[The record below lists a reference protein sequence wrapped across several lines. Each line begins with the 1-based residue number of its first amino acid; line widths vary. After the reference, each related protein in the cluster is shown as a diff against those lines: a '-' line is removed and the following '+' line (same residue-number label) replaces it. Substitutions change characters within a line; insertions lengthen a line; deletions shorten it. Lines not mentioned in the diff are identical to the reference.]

1 MDNEHKKVGYFWR
14 CKECGTEMEKPDN
27 LHGMRSL
34 PTCIWCGGGILD
46 RYIREAR
53 QDGSLVVKLDRK
65 VDSKVEE
72 ALASEKAEQ
81 VAPEGILVDDE
92 LEKADEKVHWKN
104 IGKQKLD
111 EKLGKTAGHVRQ
123 TVELVYRRVYGI
135 LHGIHPQD
143 VHVEVAIYDPKQR
156 RVQLD
161 VRVYDSNV
169 VTRAVDLVWLIY
181 ADEAFEK
188 ALTPN
193 TG

>member
-123 TVELVYRRVYGI
+123 TVELVYRRVFAM
-135 LHGIHPQD
+135 LHRVDPRMVD
-143 VHVEVAIYDPKQR
+143 VEIRSYDPEAR
-156 RVQLD
+156 SAILL
-161 VRVYDSNV
+161 VYVKGDEGAGV
-169 VTRAVDLVWLIY
+169 LTLVDLDALLY

-188 ALTPN
+188 ALLSE
-193 TG
+193 

>member
-81 VAPEGILVDDE
+81 VALEGTLVDDE
-92 LEKADEKVHWKN
+92 LEKAGEKANRN
-104 IGKQKLD
+104 IIGTEKLD
-111 EKLGKTAGHVRQ
+111 EKLGKTAGQVRQ
-123 TVELVYRRVYGI
+123 TVTLMYRRVYGI
-135 LHGIHPQD
+135 LHGIDPRD